1 MAESAQYRSMEFVDL
16 NTPLDGVVVL
26 GRDSSGERAWHFQ
39 DEASASASASAFAK
53 LLCRETGKAA
63 LVCQPIGVVRP
74 LDEPVEYV
82 RKEKQISRRKN

>member
-1 MAESAQYRSMEFVDL
+1 MSESAQYRPMEFVDL
-16 NTPLDGVVVL
+16 NTPLDVVVV

-39 DEASASASASAFAK
+39 DEASAVAFAK